1 MLVDVFWRH
10 SIGVLLESVLDVVG
24 PAFRLELSI
33 ALLYLLL
40 FTLPLMQQPLVCSG
54 GDDLY
59 HLLVDLLVGR

>member
-10 SIGVLLESVLDVVG
+10 SIEVLLESVLDVVG

-40 FTLPLMQQPLVCSG
+40 LALPFMQQPFISSG
-54 GDDLY
+54 GDNLY